1 MNRKIQLQMQ
11 ATENT
16 LALTEQESNIDYIF
30 KVKNGI
36 LRSSYPEVL

>member
-1 MNRKIQLQMQ
+1 MNRKIQSQMQ

-16 LALTEQESNIDYIF
+16 LALTEQESNIDYIL

-36 LRSSYPEVL
+36 LTSSYPELL